1 MLLASLLFASMG
13 VCIKL
18 SSAYFN
24 AAELLFY
31 RGIVGIIFMAA
42 LLRVQGQSL
51 RTPVPG
57 LHIKRSLLGV
67 VSLGAWFY
75 AIAHLPLATA
85 MTLNYMSSIWLAV
98 FLVAGVWMTPKLRA
112 TGPTLRAQ
120 VPLLL
125 TVIAGFAG
133 VVMML
138 RPTIEQNQGLA
149 GLVGLLSGVG
159 SALAYLQILAL
170 TRAGEPEGR
179 TVYIFAVISTVSGG
193 LAMAVTGLSDWD
205 WRGAV
210 WLIPMGL
217 LASLGQLCM
226 TRAFGTGANQ
236 RATLMVAN
244 LQYSG
249 IVFSAVY
256 SLLVFGDAIPW
267 LGWAGMATIVVSGIA
282 ATVLRDRAVTG
293 TQGLARDA
301 RPAQR

>member
-1 MLLASLLFASMG
+1 MLLASLLFAGMG

-18 SSAYFN
+18 SSGYFN

-31 RGIVGIIFMAA
+31 RGAVGIAFMLV
-42 LLRVQGQSL
+42 LLRMQGQSL

-57 LHIKRSLLGV
+57 MHISRSLLGV
-67 VSLGAWFY
+67 VALGAWFY

-98 FLVAGVWMTPKLRA
+98 FLVAGVWVARKPRTAGL
-112 TGPTLRAQ
+112 TLRAQ

-149 GLVGLLSGVG
+149 GLAGLLSGVG

-179 TVYIFAVISTVSGG
+179 TVFIFAVVSTVSGG
-193 LAMAVTGLSDWD
+193 LAMAATGLSPWN
-205 WRGAV
+205 WSGAI
-210 WLIPMGL
+210 WLVPMGL

-249 IVFSAVY
+249 IVFSAVFG
-256 SLLVFGDAIPW
+256 LLVFGDAIPW
-267 LGWAGMATIVVSGIA
+267 LGWVGMATIVISGIA

-293 TQGLARDA
+293 TAGLRSEA
-301 RPAQR
+301 RPASR